1 MGRVVCPMSAPISL
15 ETEKSTR
22 LLVHPSR
29 AVEVVSRVLCIPLY
43 DTTWEKG
50 GGEEESLAPG
60 YPEPSRAN
68 VAISNSA
75 ENGRYGAPMGPPM
88 SFLHPVTWNGGWK

>member
-1 MGRVVCPMSAPISL
+1 MCAPIGL
-15 ETEKSTR
+15 ETEKGTG

-29 AVEVVSRVLCIPLY
+29 AVEVGSRVLCIFLD

-50 GGEEESLAPG
+50 GGEEGGVSPG
-60 YPEPSRAN
+60 YPEPSLAN

-75 ENGRYGAPMGPPM
+75 ENGTR
-88 SFLHPVTWNGGWK
+88 SSDCTDQSILHPVTWNKSWE

>member
-1 MGRVVCPMSAPISL
+1 MCPMCAPIGL
-15 ETEKSTR
+15 KTEKSTG

-29 AVEVVSRVLCIPLY
+29 AVEVVSRVLCIFLD

-50 GGEEESLAPG
+50 GGEEESLSPG

-75 ENGRYGAPMGPPM
+75 ENGRSDPP
-88 SFLHPVTWNGGWK
+88 SQSSLQPVTWNRS

>member
-1 MGRVVCPMSAPISL
+1 MRAPVGL
-15 ETEKSTR
+15 ETEKGTG

-50 GGEEESLAPG
+50 GGEEESLSPG
-60 YPEPSRAN
+60 YPEPSLAN

-75 ENGRYGAPMGPPM
+75 ENGPE
-88 SFLHPVTWNGGWK
+88 SSLQPVTWNRSWE

>member
-1 MGRVVCPMSAPISL
+1 MCAPIGL
-15 ETEKSTR
+15 ETAKRTG

-29 AVEVVSRVLCIPLY
+29 ADEVVSRVLCIFLD

-50 GGEEESLAPG
+50 GGEEGSLSPG
-60 YPEPSRAN
+60 YPEPSLAN

-75 ENGRYGAPMGPPM
+75 ENGRSDPLM
-88 SFLHPVTWNGGWK
+88 SSPHPVTWNKSWE